1 MQPIVIGVAAVVTAL
16 VGGWMLDR
24 ESRVHIVV
32 ASFWFEDAPFAIA
45 GFAPARG
52 GGPLSID
59 ELRIVESRAWAE
71 LRVAF
76 DGLRVTF
83 TPERDARYRVGVVQE
98 LQQAPWSPFRR
109 FFGAAGESR
118 AVRPLGGRGAV
129 SFRVLADN
137 AVAYAA
143 TDATRA
149 TILDGIGRG
158 LGRAAAHEFAHQ
170 FFPTAQ
176 IHASTDVASYEYASA
191 NRAEQYYGQLH
202 WDFAWPLLVERFGP
216 AQTRRAE
223 R

>member
-1 MQPIVIGVAAVVTAL
+1 MRSLAIGVAGVLTAL
-16 VGGWMLDR
+16 VGGWMLHR

-32 ASFWFEDAPFAIA
+32 ASFWFEDSPFAIA

-52 GGPLSID
+52 GGALTVD
-59 ELRIVESRAWAE
+59 ELRVVEARAWAE
-71 LRVAF
+71 LRAAF

-83 TPERDARYRVGVVQE
+83 SSQRNAMYRVGVVQE
-98 LQQAPWSPFRR
+98 LRQAPWSPFRR

-129 SFRVLADN
+129 SFSVLADN
-137 AVAYAA
+137 AVAYAP

-170 FFPTAQ
+170 FFPTLQ
-176 IHASTDVASYEYASA
+176 IHASTDVASYEYPSA
-191 NRAEQYYGQLH
+191 ARAEQYYGQLH
-202 WDFAWPLLVERFGP
+202 WDLAWPLLVERFGP
-216 AQTRRAE
+216 VQTKRAG